1 MELPYDP
8 VTPLLHIDPN
18 EMELLSQRD
27 NCPLMFI
34 APLFIIGKTWKRP
47 VSNEVW
53 MDKRDV
59 YNALLFSNEK
69 KEILPFVAT

>member
-27 NCPLMFI
+27 NCPFMFI

-47 VSNEVW
+47 VSNEV
-53 MDKRDV
+53 
-59 YNALLFSNEK
+59 
-69 KEILPFVAT
+69 